1 MPTLTTKA
9 RRTQAPRQAPRLA
22 MWLAMWLV
30 ACAGAL
36 PGLAGAAG
44 VVAAAGWTPKASD
57 TFHLQLQ
64 GTVDTTHEVVAY
76 DIDLVDTPDSV
87 MQALHAQGRRVICY
101 FSAGTA
107 EDWRPDYDQFQ
118 AGDKGKALG
127 DWPGEYWLDTRS
139 ANVRRIMQAR
149 LDKAKA
155 RGCDAIDADNVD
167 EHLQDTGFP
176 LTHATQLD
184 YNRFIAREAH
194 RRGLQAGLKNDLDQ
208 LADLSPDFDFAVNE
222 QCHVYQEC
230 ERYGAF
236 IAADKP
242 VFNAEYK
249 KRWHTDAAARER
261 LCASARAMNMR
272 TVVYPRLLNGKY
284 RDSCD

>member
-1 MPTLTTKA
+1 MATLVKNA
-9 RRTQAPRQAPRLA
+9 RRLVLA
-22 MWLAMWLV
+22 LL
-30 ACAGAL
+30 
-36 PGLAGAAG
+36 
-44 VVAAAGWTPKASD
+44 AAACGQAATAAWTPKASD

-64 GTVDTTHEVVAY
+64 GTIDTTYDVVAY

-87 MQALHAQGRRVICY
+87 MQALHAQGRYVVCY

-107 EDWRPDYDQFQ
+107 EDWRPDYGQFK
-118 AGDKGKALG
+118 ASDKGKALG

-139 ANVRRIMQAR
+139 ANVRNIMKAR

-176 LTHATQLD
+176 LSDATQLD
-184 YNRFIAREAH
+184 YNRFIASEAH
-194 RRGLQAGLKNDLDQ
+194 RRGLKAGLKNDIDQ
-208 LADLSPDFDFAVNE
+208 LADLAPSFDFAVNE
-222 QCHVYQEC
+222 QCHVFKEC
-230 ERYGAF
+230 DRYAAF

-249 KRWHTDAAARER
+249 KLWHNDAAARER
-261 LCASARAMNMR
+261 MCTTSRAMNMR
-272 TVVYPRLLNGKY
+272 SVVYPKLLNGKY